1 MGYYEEDDLSVTLTE
16 YLPGGELF
24 RYISKRKYQLTE
36 AKCQRFT
43 KQILLAVE
51 YMHTK
56 KILHLDLK
64 PENIILVHD
73 LMNENEKT
81 SSSEALKIIDFG
93 LAKNLGIR
101 NRIPINMCGT
111 LEFIS
116 PEVLRCSHAS
126 TASDMWSVGVIIY
139 MLISGGV
146 SPFWAGTEYGTQYR
160 IHRALLARGGFTHR
174 NFKNVSKASIDC
186 ASMLLQLDPK
196 SRPSATE
203 CLKHKW
209 ISCLASRSEE
219 TVTKRLECESL
230 RKYLARRRWKR
241 WFITIKALNRMK
253 KMGETLSN
261 TRSSI
266 QKNKEPTSSVGNQ
279 STLVTLKKSYETPTT
294 EDQTP
299 TPKPHESPII
309 HARGLS
315 DRLKQLMMQNYGDSG
330 MR

>member
-1 MGYYEEDDLSVTLTE
+1 
-16 YLPGGELF
+16 
-24 RYISKRKYQLTE
+24 
-36 AKCQRFT
+36 
-43 KQILLAVE
+43 
-51 YMHTK
+51 
-56 KILHLDLK
+56 
-64 PENIILVHD
+64 
-73 LMNENEKT
+73 
-81 SSSEALKIIDFG
+81 
-93 LAKNLGIR
+93 
-101 NRIPINMCGT
+101 
-111 LEFIS
+111 
-116 PEVLRCSHAS
+116 
-126 TASDMWSVGVIIY
+126 
-139 MLISGGV
+139 
-146 SPFWAGTEYGTQYR
+146 
-160 IHRALLARGGFTHR
+160 
-174 NFKNVSKASIDC
+174 
-186 ASMLLQLDPK
+186 MLLKLDPK

-219 TVTKRLECESL
+219 TATKRLECEAL

-279 STLVTLKKSYETPTT
+279 PTLVTLKKSYETPTT

-299 TPKPHESPII
+299 TPKPNESPII

>member
-1 MGYYEEDDLSVTLTE
+1 MGYYEGDDLSVTLTE

-36 AKCQRFT
+36 AKCQSFT

-56 KILHLDLK
+56 KIIHLDLK

-73 LMNENEKT
+73 LMNENEKS

-186 ASMLLQLDPK
+186 TSMLLQLDPK

-209 ISCLASRSEE
+209 ISRVASRSEE
-219 TVTKRLECESL
+219 TATQRLECESL

-266 QKNKEPTSSVGNQ
+266 QKNNEPASSVGNQ
-279 STLVTLKKSYETPTT
+279 STLVTLKKSYEPLTT

-315 DRLKQLMMQNYGDSG
+315 ERLKQLMMQNYGDSG